1 MKRFIIFCFVIL
13 LFACKKDDEATVV
26 VNASS
31 VNSSEGT
38 VQFTPSDYTVGSSI
52 TFSATPNTGYI
63 FVNWTDSNSNTKYT
77 NNPLNITANNNINLV
92 ATFEKS
98 AYSVNVNV
106 SGEGSIQKDNSSSGS
121 SNFLHGDSIEITAS
135 PANNYSFFYWN
146 NDPSDTANPKNVVL
160 DGNVILEAKF
170 EYEVAKRMVG
180 SWEFDIV
187 NKASRE
193 KNYLKMTVDLQLNC
207 LMETYVNDNLVSQV
221 FTDIE
226 PIDPTACVIGD
237 FAVMT
242 DVSVVSSQ
250 TLSMNMITLPEDV
263 AVPTNISEVK
273 EVIEKGV
280 ELKLS
285 GEISTSVA
293 PETDEKGIII
303 IPTEAVTASDTSVQ
317 IVPTF
322 NESFVKLALIQS
334 PTLEIPEKLELPTSF
349 DVSAT
354 LIELILTETISGSV
368 EDGVLQGLGGFDSTF
383 TGDISSTTVPDYIPP
398 LTSSISETIIDCKV
412 DAVLSSASG
421 TDNQKLQEGQSMVD
435 LTYNISTTSGC
446 SQTLIL
452 SSNGL
457 PSGVTASLSNNIVTI
472 GGTPSNGEIGLF
484 NFTFF
489 LESGFSGEQV
499 EGSIIIESGQT
510 QSPPADSDTSS
521 SNNQTAN
528 ACTINVSFTSDNADQ
543 SILEGESIVD
553 MVGQII
559 TTGCDQT
566 ANISTVTN
574 LPNGVTATL
583 NGNTLTVAGT
593 PTSGTVGTFPYT
605 IIIQSGTASEV
616 LDGTIIINQ
625 NTQSQTSQ
633 TQSDTTQNN
642 SGTNSDTG
650 STSPTV
656 PQGNTYDI
664 NVTATSSSN
673 YTLSGSD
680 RNGSVSGNDP
690 VITIASGDTINFN
703 VNASGHP
710 FYIQTSAGV
719 GAVNLASG
727 VSNNGTSSGG
737 ISWSPTST
745 GTFYYQCSL
754 HAGMYGTI
762 IVQ

>member
-1 MKRFIIFCFVIL
+1 MKRFIIFCLVIL
-13 LFACKKDDEATVV
+13 SFACKKDDEATVV

-31 VNSSEGT
+31 ANSSEGT

-98 AYSVNVNV
+98 AYSVNVLV
-106 SGEGSIQKDNSSSGS
+106 SGEGSVQKDNSSSGS

-170 EYEVAKRMVG
+170 EYEVAKKMVG

-187 NKASRE
+187 NNASRE

-207 LMETYVNDNLVSQV
+207 LMETYVNDDLVSQV
-221 FTDIE
+221 FTYIE
-226 PIDPTACVIGD
+226 GIDPTACVIGD

-242 DVSVVSSQ
+242 DLSVVSSQ

-280 ELKLS
+280 ELKLN
-285 GEISTSVA
+285 GEISTSPA

-334 PTLEIPEKLELPTSF
+334 PTLEIPEMLELTPSF
-349 DVSAT
+349 VVTET
-354 LIELILTETISGSV
+354 LKELIQSGIISGS
-368 EDGVLQGLGGFDSTF
+368 LHNFD
-383 TGDISSTTVPDYIPP
+383 PP
-398 LTSSISETIIDCKV
+398 LVDFLDTIVACKV

-435 LTYNISTTSGC
+435 LTYNVSVTSSC

-452 SSNGL
+452 SSTGL
-457 PSGVTASLSNNIVTI
+457 PSGVSASLSNNVVTI

-499 EGSIIIESGQT
+499 EGSIIVESGQT
-510 QSPPADSDTSS
+510 QSPPADSDTSN

-543 SILEGESIVD
+543 SILEGQSIVD
-553 MVGQII
+553 MVGQVV

-566 ANISTVTN
+566 ANITTVTN

-583 NGNTLTVAGT
+583 KGNTLTVAGT
-593 PTSGTVGTFPYT
+593 PSSGTVGTFPYT

-625 NTQSQTSQ
+625 NTQSQNSQ
-633 TQSDTTQNN
+633 TQSDTTQDN
-642 SGTNSDTG
+642 SGTSSDTG
-650 STSPTV
+650 SISPTV
-656 PQGNTYDI
+656 PQGNTYEI
-664 NVTATSSSN
+664 NVTASSLSN

-703 VNASGHP
+703 VNSPGHP
-710 FYIQTSAGV
+710 FYIQTAAGV
-719 GAVNLASG
+719 GAVNLVSG
-727 VSNNGTSSGG
+727 LSNNGTSSGG
-737 ISWSPTST
+737 ISWSPSST

-754 HAGMYGTI
+754 HVGMYGTI

>member
-1 MKRFIIFCFVIL
+1 MFCLVIL
-13 LFACKKDDEATVV
+13 SFACKKDDEATVV

-31 VNSSEGT
+31 ANSTEGT

-52 TFSATPNTGYI
+52 TFSATPNTGYS
-63 FVNWTDSNSNTKYT
+63 FVNWTDSNSNTKYI
-77 NNPLNITANNNINLV
+77 NNPLSITVNNNINLV

-98 AYSVNVNV
+98 AYGVNVNV
-106 SGEGSIQKDNSSSGS
+106 SGEGSIQKENTTTGSSS
-121 SNFLHGDSIEITAS
+121 FLHGDTVNLTAV

-146 NDPSDTANPKNVVL
+146 NDPSDTANPKSIVL
-160 DGNVILEAKF
+160 DGDINLDAKF

-250 TLSMNMITLPEDV
+250 TLSMNIITLPEDV
-263 AVPTNISEVK
+263 AVPTNISEIT
-273 EVIEKGV
+273 EVIEKELDDYAYV

-285 GEISTSVA
+285 GEVSTSPA

-303 IPTEAVTASDTSVQ
+303 IPTQAVTASDTSVQ

-354 LIELILTETISGSV
+354 LIEFVQTKIISGTFT
-368 EDGVLQGLGGFDSTF
+368 DGVFQGLGGFDSTF
-383 TGDISSTTVPDYIPP
+383 TGDISSSTAPLFPP

-435 LTYNISTTSGC
+435 LTYDISTTSGC

-664 NVTATSSSN
+664 NVTASSSSN

-703 VNASGHP
+703 VNSPGHP
-710 FYIQTSAGV
+710 FYIQTAAGV
-719 GAVNLASG
+719 GAVNLVSG

-745 GTFYYQCSL
+745 GTFFYQCSL

>member
-1 MKRFIIFCFVIL
+1 M
-13 LFACKKDDEATVV
+13 
-26 VNASS
+26 
-31 VNSSEGT
+31 
-38 VQFTPSDYTVGSSI
+38 
-52 TFSATPNTGYI
+52 
-63 FVNWTDSNSNTKYT
+63 
-77 NNPLNITANNNINLV
+77 
-92 ATFEKS
+92 
-98 AYSVNVNV
+98 
-106 SGEGSIQKDNSSSGS
+106 
-121 SNFLHGDSIEITAS
+121 
-135 PANNYSFFYWN
+135 
-146 NDPSDTANPKNVVL
+146 L
-160 DGNVILEAKF
+160 D
-170 EYEVAKRMVG
+170 
-180 SWEFDIV
+180 
-187 NKASRE
+187 
-193 KNYLKMTVDLQLNC
+193 
-207 LMETYVNDNLVSQV
+207 
-221 FTDIE
+221 
-226 PIDPTACVIGD
+226 
-237 FAVMT
+237 
-242 DVSVVSSQ
+242 
-250 TLSMNMITLPEDV
+250 
-263 AVPTNISEVK
+263 
-273 EVIEKGV
+273 
-280 ELKLS
+280 
-285 GEISTSVA
+285 
-293 PETDEKGIII
+293 
-303 IPTEAVTASDTSVQ
+303 
-317 IVPTF
+317 
-322 NESFVKLALIQS
+322 
-334 PTLEIPEKLELPTSF
+334 LPTSF

-354 LIELILTETISGSV
+354 LI
-368 EDGVLQGLGGFDSTF
+368 
-383 TGDISSTTVPDYIPP
+383 
-398 LTSSISETIIDCKV
+398 DCKV
-412 DAVLSSASG
+412 DAVLSSESG

-446 SQTLIL
+446 SQTLKL
-452 SSNGL
+452 SSTGL
-457 PSGVTASLSNNIVTI
+457 PSGVTASLSNNIVII

-489 LESGFSGEQV
+489 LESGFLGEQV

-543 SILEGESIVD
+543 SILEGQSIVD
-553 MVGQII
+553 MVGQVV

-566 ANISTVTN
+566 ANITTVTN

>member
-1 MKRFIIFCFVIL
+1 MRKFILFSLLIL
-13 LFACKKDDEATVV
+13 SFACKKENESSVV

-31 VNSSEGT
+31 SDSSEGT
-38 VQFTPSDYTVGSSI
+38 VQFTPSDYAVGTSI
-52 TFSATPNTGYI
+52 TFSATPNTGYS

-77 NNPLNITANNNINLV
+77 NNPLNIPANNNINLV

-98 AYSVNVNV
+98 AYSINVNV
-106 SGEGSIQKDNSSSGS
+106 SGEGSIQKDNSSSGN

-146 NDPSDTANPKNVVL
+146 NDPSDTTNPKSVVL
-160 DGNVILEAKF
+160 DGNVSLEAKF

-180 SWEFDIV
+180 TWEFDIV

-207 LMETYVNDNLVSQV
+207 LMETYVNDVLVSQV
-221 FTDIE
+221 FTDIQ

-242 DVSVVSSQ
+242 NLSVVSSQ

-263 AVPTNISEVK
+263 AVPTNISEVT

-285 GEISTSVA
+285 GEVSTSPV

-303 IPTEAVTASDTSVQ
+303 IPTQAVTASNTSVQ

-334 PTLEIPEKLELPTSF
+334 PTLKIPEKLELPTSF
-349 DVSAT
+349 DISST
-354 LIELILTETISGSV
+354 LIEFI
-368 EDGVLQGLGGFDSTF
+368 Q
-383 TGDISSTTVPDYIPP
+383 TGDISGTVINGVLEGFGGFDLPITGD
-398 LTSSISETIIDCKV
+398 ISDTIFVDCRIDS
-412 DAVLSSASG
+412 VLSSAPG
-421 TDNQKLQEGQSMVD
+421 TDNQQLPEGQSMVD
-435 LTYNISTTSGC
+435 LTYNISVTSKC

-452 SSNGL
+452 SSTGL

-484 NFTFF
+484 NFTIF
-489 LESGFSGEQV
+489 LESGLSGEQV
-499 EGSIIIESGQT
+499 EGSIIIESAQT
-510 QSPPADSDTSS
+510 QSPPNDTGTTSS
-521 SNNQTAN
+521 TDQTVS
-528 ACTINVSFTSDNADQ
+528 ACSIKISFTTDNADQ
-543 SILEGESIVD
+543 TILEGQSIVD
-553 MVGQII
+553 MVGQVV
-559 TTGCDQT
+559 TTGCNEST
-566 ANISTVTN
+566 TITNINGFPS
-574 LPNGVTATL
+574 GVTATL
-583 NGNTLTVAGT
+583 NGTTLIVAGT
-593 PTSGTVGTFPYT
+593 PTSGSIGSFNYSAT
-605 IIIQSGTASEV
+605 IKAGTASE
-616 LDGTIIINQ
+616 LIEGQIIVNQ
-625 NTQSQTSQ
+625 NQSQ
-633 TQSDTTQNN
+633 TQSQTTQNN
-642 SGTNSDTG
+642 SGNSSNTG
-650 STSPTV
+650 STSSTV

-664 NVTATSSSN
+664 NVTASSSSN

-710 FYIQTSAGV
+710 FYVQTSAGV
-719 GAVNLASG
+719 GAVNLVSG

-737 ISWSPTST
+737 IIWNPSST

>member
-52 TFSATPNTGYI
+52 IFSATPNTGYI

-146 NDPSDTANPKNVVL
+146 NDPSDTANPKSVVL

-170 EYEVAKRMVG
+170 EYEVAKKMVG

-193 KNYLKMTVDLQLNC
+193 KNSLIMTIDLKLNC
-207 LMETYVNDNLVSQV
+207 LIETYVNDNLVSQV

-242 DVSVVSSQ
+242 DLSVVSSQ

-263 AVPTNISEVK
+263 AIPTNISEVT

-285 GEISTSVA
+285 GEVSTSPA

-303 IPTEAVTASDTSVQ
+303 IPTQAVTASDTSVQ

-354 LIELILTETISGSV
+354 LIEFVQTEIISGTFT
-368 EDGVLQGLGGFDSTF
+368 DGVLVGLGGFDSTF
-383 TGDISSTTVPDYIPP
+383 TADVSGTFNDLIPP

-553 MVGQII
+553 MVGQIV

-690 VITIASGDTINFN
+690 VITIASGDTVNFN

>member
-1 MKRFIIFCFVIL
+1 M
-13 LFACKKDDEATVV
+13 
-26 VNASS
+26 
-31 VNSSEGT
+31 
-38 VQFTPSDYTVGSSI
+38 
-52 TFSATPNTGYI
+52 
-63 FVNWTDSNSNTKYT
+63 
-77 NNPLNITANNNINLV
+77 
-92 ATFEKS
+92 
-98 AYSVNVNV
+98 
-106 SGEGSIQKDNSSSGS
+106 
-121 SNFLHGDSIEITAS
+121 
-135 PANNYSFFYWN
+135 
-146 NDPSDTANPKNVVL
+146 
-160 DGNVILEAKF
+160 
-170 EYEVAKRMVG
+170 
-180 SWEFDIV
+180 
-187 NKASRE
+187 
-193 KNYLKMTVDLQLNC
+193 
-207 LMETYVNDNLVSQV
+207 
-221 FTDIE
+221 
-226 PIDPTACVIGD
+226 
-237 FAVMT
+237 
-242 DVSVVSSQ
+242 
-250 TLSMNMITLPEDV
+250 
-263 AVPTNISEVK
+263 
-273 EVIEKGV
+273 
-280 ELKLS
+280 
-285 GEISTSVA
+285 
-293 PETDEKGIII
+293 
-303 IPTEAVTASDTSVQ
+303 
-317 IVPTF
+317 
-322 NESFVKLALIQS
+322 
-334 PTLEIPEKLELPTSF
+334 LELPTSF

-354 LIELILTETISGSV
+354 LIELVQTEIISGTV
-368 EDGVLQGLGGFDSTF
+368 VDGLLEGLGGFDSTF
-383 TGDISSTTVPDYIPP
+383 TADVSGTFNNLIPP

-435 LTYNISTTSGC
+435 LTYNISTTSSC

-510 QSPPADSDTSS
+510 QSPPADSDTSN

-543 SILEGESIVD
+543 SILEGQSIVD
-553 MVGQII
+553 MVGQVV

-566 ANISTVTN
+566 ANITTATN

-690 VITIASGDTINFN
+690 EITIASGDTINFN

-710 FYIQTSAGV
+710 FYIQTSAGI

-737 ISWSPTST
+737 ISLSPTST

>member
-1 MKRFIIFCFVIL
+1 MKRFITFCLVIL
-13 LFACKKDDEATVV
+13 SFACKKDDEATVV

-31 VNSSEGT
+31 ANSSEGN

-52 TFSATPNTGYI
+52 TFSATPNTGYS
-63 FVNWTDSNSNTKYT
+63 FVNWTDSNSNTKYI
-77 NNPLNITANNNINLV
+77 NNPLSITADSNINLV

-98 AYSVNVNV
+98 AYSINVNV
-106 SGEGSIQKDNSSSGS
+106 LGEGSIQKENATSGS
-121 SNFLHGDSIEITAS
+121 SSFLHGDKVNLTPV

-146 NDPSDTANPKNVVL
+146 NDPSDTANPKSIVL
-160 DGNVILEAKF
+160 DGDTTLDAKF
-170 EYEVAKRMVG
+170 EYEVAKKMIG
-180 SWEFDIV
+180 SWEFDIT

-193 KNYLKMTVDLQLNC
+193 KNFLIMTVDLQLNC
-207 LMETYVNDNLVSQV
+207 LIETYVNDNLVSQV

-242 DVSVVSSQ
+242 DLSVVSSQ

-263 AVPTNISEVK
+263 AIPTNISEVT

-285 GEISTSVA
+285 GEVSTSPA

-303 IPTEAVTASDTSVQ
+303 IPTQAITASDTSVQ

-354 LIELILTETISGSV
+354 LIEFVQTEIISGTFT
-368 EDGVLQGLGGFDSTF
+368 DGVLVGLGGFDSTF
-383 TGDISSTTVPDYIPP
+383 TADVSGTFNDLIPP

-435 LTYNISTTSGC
+435 LTYNISITSGC

-452 SSNGL
+452 SSTGL
-457 PSGVTASLSNNIVTI
+457 PSGITASLSNNIVTI

-489 LESGFSGEQV
+489 LESGFSGEQG
-499 EGSIIIESGQT
+499 EGSIIIESAQT
-510 QSPPADSDTSS
+510 QSPLTDSDNSS
-521 SNNQTAN
+521 STNQTAN

-543 SILEGESIVD
+543 SILEGQSIVD
-553 MVGQII
+553 MVGQVV

-566 ANISTVTN
+566 ANITTVTN

-719 GAVNLASG
+719 GGVNLASG